1 MEPALRRAAH
11 SLCGRCS
18 ASLRKQVIAGA
29 ALKPWAP
36 ASIRSIHSARS
47 LDANRTATGSKLT
60 TTAREYSS
68 SASEASTGER
78 SPAAT
83 LRLSPDDLFHPF
95 SKSPVPEFRRR
106 AAYMRQNAYCPHPDH
121 KHARVPLDSSTVGDA
136 APVAE
141 GDMAPAHVDFECPD
155 CGTAVYC
162 SKEHWMDDYENHL
175 KICDT
180 LRQINEDDHDLR
192 SGRVFHEGNLP
203 DLQMENAAVNMT
215 NWDTFMYTREFE
227 AVNSDR
233 SMRQITRLLT
243 YPITVG
249 SVLHELSPYN
259 IQKGGRM
266 TVEGLK
272 SFSGRG
278 AGVNQLRPEP
288 PPVRLF
294 ILGARAESSLP
305 RPIWVQLAHLFP
317 EARLH
322 LIFIGPE
329 SMANRDDEFP
339 LPERTPS
346 NPFGAVVEDR
356 VWYNMKISTIVDY
369 YHTIH
374 KTGQFAPYDPYFD
387 CFVLF
392 HPGLGH
398 PASSHDWEETLPL
411 LLETKVPIISTGY
424 TQVDMERDVE
434 WVNKKSGGEFDVLL
448 EPGENT
454 FRSLRWDLDDMDPQD
469 ITCGNWGVWAFRG
482 KRYALTLTAFPPFYA
497 RLTDNVNRYE
507 TTTRDLE
514 V

>member
-36 ASIRSIHSARS
+36 ASIRSIHSAKS
-47 LDANRTATGSKLT
+47 LDANRTASGSKLT

-78 SPAAT
+78 SSAAT

-136 APVAE
+136 APAAE
-141 GDMAPAHVDFECPD
+141 GDMAPANVDFECPD
-155 CGTAVYC
+155 CGVAVYC

-259 IQKGGRM
+259 IQNGGRL

-272 SFSGRG
+272 SFSGKWTRKHRRC
-278 AGVNQLRPEP
+278 L
-288 PPVRLF
+288 LF
-294 ILGARAESSLP
+294 
-305 RPIWVQLAHLFP
+305 
-317 EARLH
+317 
-322 LIFIGPE
+322 
-329 SMANRDDEFP
+329 
-339 LPERTPS
+339 
-346 NPFGAVVEDR
+346 
-356 VWYNMKISTIVDY
+356 
-369 YHTIH
+369 
-374 KTGQFAPYDPYFD
+374 
-387 CFVLF
+387 
-392 HPGLGH
+392 
-398 PASSHDWEETLPL
+398 
-411 LLETKVPIISTGY
+411 
-424 TQVDMERDVE
+424 
-434 WVNKKSGGEFDVLL
+434 
-448 EPGENT
+448 
-454 FRSLRWDLDDMDPQD
+454 
-469 ITCGNWGVWAFRG
+469 
-482 KRYALTLTAFPPFYA
+482 
-497 RLTDNVNRYE
+497 
-507 TTTRDLE
+507 
-514 V
+514 

>member
-29 ALKPWAP
+29 ALKPLAP
-36 ASIRSIHSARS
+36 ASIRSIHSAKS
-47 LDANRTATGSKLT
+47 LDANRTVTGSKLT
-60 TTAREYSS
+60 KTAREYSS
-68 SASEASTGER
+68 SASEASAGER

-155 CGTAVYC
+155 CGIAVYC

-259 IQKGGRM
+259 IQNGGRL

-272 SFSGRG
+272 SFSALRYNLHIPRSGRG

-482 KRYALTLTAFPPFYA
+482 KRY
-497 RLTDNVNRYE
+497 E

-514 V
+514 E